1 MLDGQEYEFLKTKY
15 DEYLPIHTDESTTYL
30 QQAFNDLLES
40 VGMVLKKY
48 KDECKAMEK
57 WYEEQKRKMV
67 MERQRIAVEIDRK
80 LP

>member
-40 VGMVLKKY
+40 VGMILKEY
-48 KDECKAMEK
+48 ENECDEMDK
-57 WYEEQKRKMV
+57 WYEEQERKMAI
-67 MERQRIAVEIDRK
+67 EKQRIAGE
-80 LP
+80 LA